1 MMIFKKYG
9 KSLLDAQVSLE
20 PTKSV
25 SMPLAAQDIEE
36 DLQLPEDPQPPI
48 EDEPDLFIAEGVT
61 VKGELSFVHLL
72 RLDGTLEGTITSGK
86 KIVVGPKGH
95 LKANLQLEEAY
106 IAGKL
111 EGDVCVSDR
120 LILRARAEI
129 YGNITAPRLSV
140 DEGVTIVGQLL
151 VSAASSKSDPIV

>member
-1 MMIFKKYG
+1 MIFKKYG

-20 PTKSV
+20 PPKSD
-25 SMPLAAQDIEE
+25 SRPFEAQEIEE
-36 DLQLPEDPQPPI
+36 DFRVSEDPQPPM

-61 VKGELSFVHLL
+61 VKGELSFVNLL
-72 RLDGTLEGTITSGK
+72 RLDGSFEGTIASGK
-86 KIVVGPKGH
+86 KIIVGPKGH

-111 EGDVCVSDR
+111 EGDVCVQER
-120 LILRARAEI
+120 LILRSRAEI

-151 VSAASSKSDPIV
+151 VSAASSKSDPVV